1 MNDARDRKR
10 ILIYSHDSFGLGHL
24 RRCRTIAQALVA
36 GAPSVSVL
44 ILSGSPMI
52 GRFDFGERI
61 DFVQVP
67 GIVKLGNGD
76 YTASGLDLEIGE
88 TVALRSSII
97 RHTAAAFAPDLFIVD
112 KEPLGI
118 RGEVHDTLL
127 DLRAVGCPLI
137 LGLRDVLDDPAALAR
152 EWTRKGATHAV
163 RDLYDQIW
171 IYGLPQIYDPL
182 AGQALPPSVARKTS
196 FTGYLRR
203 GLPEESTENSRSA
216 HHSPERRDGFI
227 LVTPGGG
234 GDGERLVDWV
244 MRAYE
249 TGDSLPHRAVI
260 VLGPFMAAAAQRG
273 FRERAAQMTGIDVI
287 TFDAQIE
294 LSMARAEGVVAM
306 GGYNTFCEILS
317 FDKPAL
323 LVPRTAPRRE
333 QLIRAERAR
342 DLGLA
347 AMLDGRGS
355 RPAAT
360 MVTALR
366 QLSQQPK
373 PSSRVVPGLLD
384 GARNLLRLARHA
396 LVAPPQSLH
405 VTGGRAAR

>member
-1 MNDARDRKR
+1 MNDARGRKR

-44 ILSGSPMI
+44 IVSGSPMI
-52 GRFDFGERI
+52 GRFDFGDRV
-61 DFVQVP
+61 DFVRVP
-67 GIVKLGNGD
+67 GVIKLGNGD
-76 YTASGLDLEIGE
+76 YTASGLDFDIAE
-88 TVALRSSII
+88 TVALRSTII
-97 RHTAAAFAPDLFIVD
+97 RHTASAFAPDLFIVD
-112 KEPLGI
+112 KEPLGL
-118 RGEVHDTLL
+118 RGEVRETLL
-127 DLRAVGCPLI
+127 DLQAAGCPRV
-137 LGLRDVLDDPAALAR
+137 LGLRDVLDEPAALAR
-152 EWTRKGATHAV
+152 EWARKGAADAV
-163 RDLYDQIW
+163 RDLYDQVW

-182 AGQALPPSVARKTS
+182 AGQALPPSVGRKTS

-203 GLPEESTENSRSA
+203 GLPDD
-216 HHSPERRDGFI
+216 PGGDRRPPPALPGEGFI

-249 TGDSLPHRAVI
+249 SGSALPHRAVI
-260 VLGPFMAAAAQRG
+260 VLGPFMAAARQRD
-273 FRERAAQMTGIDVI
+273 FRQRAGTLAGVDII
-287 TFDAQIE
+287 TFDAHIE
-294 LSMARAEGVVAM
+294 LLMARAAGIVAM

-323 LVPRTAPRRE
+323 LVPRCAPRRE

-342 DLGLA
+342 DLGLT
-347 AMLDGRGS
+347 AMLDGRGT

-366 QLSQQPK
+366 QLGQQPK
-373 PSSRVVPGLLD
+373 PSERIVPGLLD
-384 GARNLLRLARHA
+384 GTHNLRRLARRALAAAPLALRLAPERS
-396 LVAPPQSLH
+396 V
-405 VTGGRAAR
+405 R

>member
-1 MNDARDRKR
+1 MSDARDRKR

-24 RRCRTIAQALVA
+24 RRCRTIAQILVA

-52 GRFDFGERI
+52 GRFDFGERV
-61 DFVQVP
+61 DFVRVP
-67 GIVKLGNGD
+67 GIIKLGNGD
-76 YTASGLDLEIGE
+76 YTASGLDLDIGE

-97 RHTAAAFAPDLFIVD
+97 RHTASVFDPDLFIVD
-112 KEPLGI
+112 KEPLGL
-118 RGEVHDTLL
+118 RGEVHDTLR
-127 DLRAVGCPLI
+127 DLRVAGCPLI
-137 LGLRDVLDDPAALAR
+137 LGLRDVLDEPAALAR
-152 EWTRKGATHAV
+152 EWARKGADHAV
-163 RDLYDQIW
+163 RDLYDQVW
-171 IYGLPQIYDPL
+171 VYGLPQVYDPL
-182 AGQALPPSVARKTS
+182 AGQALPPSVGRKTS

-203 GLPEESTENSRSA
+203 GGPAEPADDGQDRSL
-216 HHSPERRDGFI
+216 HSGDGFL

-249 TGDSLPHRAVI
+249 SGQPLPHRAII
-260 VLGPFMAAAAQRG
+260 VLGPFMAAAAQRD
-273 FRERAAQMTGIDVI
+273 FRNRAGGLAGVDIL
-287 TFDAQIE
+287 TFDAHIE
-294 LSMARAEGVVAM
+294 GLMARADGIVAM

-347 AMLDGRGS
+347 AMLDGRGA

-366 QLSQQPK
+366 QLGQQPK
-373 PSSRVVPGLLD
+373 PSSRVIPGLLD
-384 GARNLLRLARHA
+384 GASNLLRLAR
-396 LVAPPQSLH
+396 QSLGAAPAPLRA
-405 VTGGRAAR
+405 TGGRAVR